1 MSSSRQG
8 RQCNSELY
16 IDHKNMLILR
26 IVDIWQLNLRHLRA
40 MAAIGR
46 LGSVT
51 AAAQAISITQP
62 AITQALAKLEAQLQ
76 HQLFERRPDGM
87 TMLPAATIF
96 APRVEAALAHIASRR
111 VTMAGVRTL
120 IAVAKAGSYAGASAN
135 TGLAQPSLHR
145 TIQDLSIALKRP
157 LVERRGQGI
166 AITEQGRRTVR
177 AFRLGVA
184 ELEAGLS
191 ELEALRGRETGR
203 ISIGAMPL
211 SRARLLPTAVAE
223 FYRER
228 PDARTVIV
236 EGSFRELIEPLRDGA
251 IDVMIGALRDTSV
264 GDDLVQSPLF
274 IDRLVVLGRTD
285 HPLAM
290 LKHDITVQDLAEYP
304 WAISAPGTPLR
315 IQWERMFA
323 GTDLPGIPVESSSVL
338 ANRELLRRSNLLT
351 LLSPDQVAVELEI
364 GWLVKICVAP
374 GNLERNIGM
383 TTRAGWRPTAM
394 QEAFLQT
401 LRSTAKEIRL
411 SKNL

>member
-1 MSSSRQG
+1 
-8 RQCNSELY
+8 
-16 IDHKNMLILR
+16 MLILS
-26 IVDIWQLNLRHLRA
+26 IVDSWQLNLRHLRA
-40 MAAIGR
+40 MLAIGR
-46 LGSVT
+46 LGSIT

-62 AITQALAKLEAQLQ
+62 AITQALAKLESQLQ

-120 IAVAKAGSYAGASAN
+120 IAVADAGSYAGASAN

-145 TIQDLSIALKRP
+145 VIRDLSIALKRP
-157 LVERRGQGI
+157 LVERRGKGI

-177 AFRLGVA
+177 AFRLGMA

-191 ELEALRGRETGR
+191 ELEALSGRETGR

-223 FYRER
+223 FYRQR

-236 EGSFRELIEPLRDGA
+236 EGSFRELIEPLRDGV

-264 GDDLVQSPLF
+264 GDDLVQRPLF

-285 HPLAM
+285 HPLARI
-290 LKHDITVQDLAEYP
+290 KHEISVQDLAEYP

-323 GTDLPGIPVESSSVL
+323 GTTPPRIPVESGSVL
-338 ANRELLRRSNLLT
+338 ANRELLRKSDLLT
-351 LLSPDQVAVELEI
+351 LLSPDQVAMELEV
-364 GWLVKICVAP
+364 GWLVKICEAP
-374 GNLERNIGM
+374 GDLERTIGM
-383 TTRAGWRPTAM
+383 TTRFGWRPTDM
-394 QEAFLQT
+394 QEAFLET
-401 LRSTAKEIRL
+401 LRSTANEIRL
-411 SKNL
+411 RKNL